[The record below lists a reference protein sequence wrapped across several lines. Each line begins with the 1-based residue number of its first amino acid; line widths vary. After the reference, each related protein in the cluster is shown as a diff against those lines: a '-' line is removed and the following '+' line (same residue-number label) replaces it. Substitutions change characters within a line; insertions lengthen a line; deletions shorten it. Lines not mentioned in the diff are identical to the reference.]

1 MDNESNIPEE
11 KQASKSGCCFME
23 IRVKGQ
29 LSDGWSDWFENLE
42 RRHLENGEMTLS
54 GAIPDQA
61 ALMGV
66 LNKLHRLNLT
76 ILSVNSVNPNQK

>member
-1 MDNESNIPEE
+1 MDESDIPEE
-11 KQASKSGCCFME
+11 KQASKLCCCFME

-29 LSDGWSDWFENLE
+29 LSDEWSDWFGNLE
-42 RRHLENGEMTLS
+42 MRRLENGEMTLS

-61 ALMGV
+61 ALMGI

-76 ILSVNSVNPNQK
+76 IVSVNSVNPNQK

>member
-1 MDNESNIPEE
+1 MDNESSTPEK
-11 KQASKSGCCFME
+11 KQSAKSCCCFME

-29 LSDGWSDWFENLE
+29 LSDEWSDWFDNLE
-42 RRHLENGEMTLS
+42 MRYLENGEMALS

-61 ALMGV
+61 ALMGI

-76 ILSVNSVNPNQK
+76 ILSVNSVNPNQE

>member
-1 MDNESNIPEE
+1 MDDESDTPEE
-11 KQASKSGCCFME
+11 KQASKSCCCFME

-29 LSDGWSDWFENLE
+29 LNDEWSDWFENLE
-42 RRHLENGEMTLS
+42 MRRLENGEMTLS

-61 ALMGV
+61 ALMGI

-76 ILSVNSVNPNQK
+76 IVSVNSVNPNQE

>member
-1 MDNESNIPEE
+1 MDNESDIPEE
-11 KQASKSGCCFME
+11 KQSSKPCCCFME

-29 LSDGWSDWFENLE
+29 LSDEWSDWFENLVM
-42 RRHLENGEMTLS
+42 RHLENGEMILS

-61 ALMGV
+61 ALMGI

-76 ILSVNSVNPNQK
+76 ILSVNSASPNQE

>member
-1 MDNESNIPEE
+1 MDNESDTLEE
-11 KQASKSGCCFME
+11 KQSSKSCCCFME

-29 LSDGWSDWFENLE
+29 LSEEWSDWFENLE
-42 RRHLENGEMTLS
+42 MRYLENGEMTLS

-61 ALMGV
+61 ALMGI

-76 ILSVNSVNPNQK
+76 ILSVNSVNPNQE

>member
-1 MDNESNIPEE
+1 MDDESNTPEE
-11 KQASKSGCCFME
+11 KQASKSCCCFME

-42 RRHLENGEMTLS
+42 MRHLENGEMILS
-54 GAIPDQA
+54 GTIPDQA
-61 ALMGV
+61 ALMGI
-66 LNKLHRLNLT
+66 LNKLHRLNLM

>member
-1 MDNESNIPEE
+1 MDNESDTPEE
-11 KQASKSGCCFME
+11 KQSSTSCCCFME

-29 LSDGWSDWFENLE
+29 LSSEWADWFDNLE
-42 RRHLENGEMTLS
+42 IRYLENGEMTLS

-61 ALMGV
+61 ALMGI

-76 ILSVNSVNPNQK
+76 ILSVNSVSRNQE